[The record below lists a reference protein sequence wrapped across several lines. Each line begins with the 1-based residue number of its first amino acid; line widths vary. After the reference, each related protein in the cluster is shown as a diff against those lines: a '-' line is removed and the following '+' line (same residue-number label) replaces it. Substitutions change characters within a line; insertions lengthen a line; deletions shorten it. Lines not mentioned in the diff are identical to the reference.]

1 MDTRRA
7 RILVVDDEQ
16 INIQVLEA
24 ALRENYDIET
34 ALGGHEAIRKVKL
47 RLPDLILLDVMMPDL
62 NGFDVC
68 AIIKADPMFADIPII
83 FLTAMDNLE
92 GELQGLA
99 AGGIDYLNKP
109 FMIDQIRLRVRNHLE
124 LKLRNDL
131 IHEQRDQLARQ
142 KEELEATL
150 ARVRRLEGIIPICM
164 YCKSIRNDEN
174 TWQQLEVY
182 ISAHSDAK
190 FSHGLC
196 PKCLEKERERLKLEK
211 AF

>member
-24 ALRENYDIET
+24 ALRENYDIES

-190 FSHGLC
+190 FSHGIC
-196 PKCLEKERERLKLEK
+196 PKCLEKERERLTL
-211 AF
+211 